1 MMRMAREDWRHLALI
16 VLVWGLA
23 GFLFGMVASEV
34 ISAVTTP
41 TVPTVEQPPQPPH
54 P

>member
-1 MMRMAREDWRHLALI
+1 MRMAREDWRHLGLI

-23 GFLFGMVASEV
+23 GFLFGIAASEV
-34 ISAVTTP
+34 ITAVATP
-41 TVPTVEQPPQPPH
+41 TVPPVEQTPQPPH